1 MLLTRSDG
9 VSQRFYS
16 MSAQIQKER
25 KQYYKILETTQ
36 KGDLDITEWILWF
49 LNCLL
54 KSLEFSEIELL
65 EVTKKHAF
73 WMRNSDKIKNER
85 QHLVLNRVLGGFK
98 GNITS
103 SKWAKLAKCSKDTA
117 IRDIHDLIEKGIL
130 LQEKSGGRSTCY
142 TIVFK

>member
-36 KGDLDITEWILWF
+36 KGDLNITEWILWF

-65 EVTKKHAF
+65 EVTKKHTF
-73 WMRNSDKIKNER
+73 WMRNSDKIKKMS
-85 QHLVLNRVLGGFK
+85 VS
-98 GNITS
+98 I
-103 SKWAKLAKCSKDTA
+103 W
-117 IRDIHDLIEKGIL
+117 
-130 LQEKSGGRSTCY
+130 Y
-142 TIVFK
+142 